1 MTQRFIEYDLP
12 LEEIS
17 EESVREKSINHGHPS
32 SLHVWWARRPLAS
45 TRATTFAALIDD
57 PGPHQPEK
65 RQEIRKLIEQITPWE
80 AVKDGN
86 GAAIERAREMLRAQY
101 GGRSP
106 KVIDPF
112 SGGGTIPLEAL
123 RLGCET
129 YANDY
134 NPVAVFVEKATL
146 EWAQKYGVDV
156 TLSAESATNGDLSS
170 LSKGSEKVNLLRHLV
185 EKWADR
191 VLEQAR
197 GEIGRF
203 YPKEKGLGLV
213 GKREVKNA
221 EGWIP
226 VAYLWARTISCQN
239 PTCNATIPLVG
250 QFWLSKK
257 DGKRVAYSPVVD
269 RADDSISFELLEGA
283 ELEAAIADG
292 FNPSDGTITNG
303 NARCPVCNQV
313 VKNNELRPLAMKKG
327 LGQRLVAVIL
337 HHPDETG
344 KKYRLATD
352 EDQAVYDEAADH
364 LREVIATWPGLDTPL
379 PEEAINP
386 ARPSPNARGLSSV
399 TRYGFD
405 TFAGLYNER
414 QQLGLLTLMK
424 ALADARSGIVDDAA
438 RLAAALPSQDAE
450 GLAEAVYGYV
460 AIVVSRMVDRL
471 TQFSRWH
478 NSGEKLEAA
487 LSSDKKLPMIWDYA
501 EANPFSGSG
510 GGWDSQL
517 GWVLRYIETNSWK
530 AAATVSISRGSATN
544 LPFEDATFDAVLTDP
559 PYYDNYPYADLSDY
573 YYVWMKR
580 MLGEQYPDL
589 FATPLAPKSEEA
601 VMLTSRRPSL
611 TEAKQFF
618 EDQLRESFQEM
629 YRVLKSEGVA
639 VVVYAH
645 TTTEGWE
652 TMLNGLCQAG
662 FLVSGSW
669 PIETEM
675 KNKVGAARSAF
686 LGSSI
691 YMVCRKAERAPLGF
705 WDAVRPHVK
714 ARVEEKLAQFWAAG
728 IAGGDF
734 FISAIGPGM
743 EAYSRYE
750 RVETVGGEAI
760 SVLDLLTYIRS
771 VATDFLV
778 HRLLKGAGTE
788 RIDKEA
794 QFYLTY
800 RWTFLD
806 NTVEYDDARRIATA
820 EGVNLDRLWEEGGF
834 VKKRGSK
841 ISVLGPHERTVKKP
855 VNMVDALHRACA
867 LWEKGQKDALSQH
880 LYETGYARSGAFW
893 QLGQAIAECLP
904 SGKKEKQLLEGLLLG
919 RTQYEKA
926 ADTPAKGTQLQMD
939 YTG

>member
-1 MTQRFIEYDLP
+1 MTKRFIEYDLP

-17 EESVREKSINHGHPS
+17 EESAREKSIRHGHPS
-32 SLHVWWARRPLAS
+32 TLHLWWARRPLAS
-45 TRATTFAALIDD
+45 SRATAFAALIDD
-57 PGPHQPEK
+57 PGPHEPE
-65 RQEIRKLIEQITPWE
+65 RRREINKLIEQITPWD

-86 GAAIERAREMLRAQY
+86 SAVILKAREMLREQY
-101 GGRSP
+101 GRAP
-106 KVIDPF
+106 MVIDPF
-112 SGGGTIPLEAL
+112 SGGGSIPLEAL

-134 NPVAVFVEKATL
+134 NPVAVFVERATL
-146 EWAQKYGVDV
+146 EWPQAYGMQV
-156 TLSAESATNGDLSS
+156 TLPRGDAQDGDLTS
-170 LSKGSEKVNLLRHLV
+170 LEKGGEKVNLLAYLV
-185 EKWADR
+185 EKWSQR
-191 VLEQAR
+191 VLDLAR
-197 GEIGRF
+197 SEIGQF
-203 YPKEKGLGLV
+203 YPAESGAGLV
-213 GKREVKNA
+213 GKRDIENA
-221 EGWIP
+221 DGWIP
-226 VAYLWARTISCQN
+226 VGFLWSRTVPCQN
-239 PTCNATIPLVG
+239 PTCGTDIPLAG

-257 DGKRVAYSPVVD
+257 KDKRIAYRPVPDPEAHRVD
-269 RADDSISFELLEGA
+269 FELLEGGA
-283 ELEAAIADG
+283 LEAAIGKG
-292 FNPSDGTITNG
+292 FDPSGGTVSNG
-303 NARCPVCNQV
+303 NARCPVCHQI
-313 VKNNELRPLAMKKG
+313 VKNKQVRALALDG
-327 LGQRLVAVIL
+327 LMGERMIAAIL
-337 HHPDETG
+337 HHPNETG

-352 EDQAVYDEAADH
+352 VDRDVFDAAVRH
-364 LREVIATWPGLDTPL
+364 LELSLESWPFLGSPL
-379 PEEAINP
+379 PDEPISP
-386 ARPSPNARGLSSV
+386 DRPSANARGLSGL
-399 TRYGFD
+399 TRF
-405 TFAGLYNER
+405 GLTRFSDLFNKR
-414 QQLGLLTLMK
+414 QQLVLVTLLWKLK
-424 ALADARSGIVDDAA
+424 ILRQAVKDDC
-438 RLAAALPSQDAE
+438 AALCADIPNAPDLE
-450 GLAEAVYGYV
+450 GVTLAVQGYL
-460 AIVVSRMVDRL
+460 AIILSRMADYTSNL
-471 TQFSRWH
+471 TQWVSA
-478 NSGEKLEAA
+478 GEFAA
-487 LSSDKKLPMIWDYA
+487 HTFVRQALPISWDYFENNA
-501 EANPFSGSG
+501 FSGAG
-510 GGWDSQL
+510 GEWTSHT
-517 GWVLRYIETNSWK
+517 GWVLRYIRNNEWG
-530 AAATVSISRGSATN
+530 AAAPVHMNYGTATALPIPDGS
-544 LPFEDATFDAVLTDP
+544 LDAVLTDP
-559 PYYDNYPYADLSDY
+559 PYYDNVPYADISDY
-573 YYVWMKR
+573 FYVWLKR
-580 MLGEQYPDL
+580 ALEDEMPEL
-589 FATPLAPKSEEA
+589 FSTPLVPKVEEA
-601 VMLTSRRPSL
+601 VMQTSRHASEDDAR
-611 TEAKQFF
+611 AFF
-618 EDQLRESFQEM
+618 EDQISKAFEEM
-629 YRVLKSEGVA
+629 HRVLRPGGVA
-639 VVVYAH
+639 VIVYAH

-652 TMLNGLCQAG
+652 TMLNGLVQAG
-662 FLVSGSW
+662 FVVTGSW
-669 PIETEM
+669 PLHTER
-675 KNKVGAARSAF
+675 KERLLAARSAA
-686 LGSSI
+686 LASSI

-705 WDAVRPHVK
+705 WDAVRPQVK

-750 RVETVGGEAI
+750 RVETVGGEVI